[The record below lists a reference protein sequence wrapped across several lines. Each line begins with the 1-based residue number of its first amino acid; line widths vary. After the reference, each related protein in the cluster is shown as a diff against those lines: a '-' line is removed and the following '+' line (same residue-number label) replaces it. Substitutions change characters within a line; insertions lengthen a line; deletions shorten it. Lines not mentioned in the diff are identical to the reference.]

1 MLTVNGQT
9 HAEWSADLI
18 REDAGFSHIASRMVV
33 HLDCNLLSLDA
44 KTVLFVSNR
53 KSPERV
59 WYRTRLEELL
69 GALRSDDALTVLN
82 EEAKNAGL
90 KEKDE
95 KAEKEVRREVA
106 RMLKLFGFS
115 VSEEAGAAHR
125 HWR

>member
-1 MLTVNGQT
+1 M
-9 HAEWSADLI
+9 
-18 REDAGFSHIASRMVV
+18 
-33 HLDCNLLSLDA
+33 
-44 KTVLFVSNR
+44 LFVSNR
-53 KSPERV
+53 EESRKGMVQNEI
-59 WYRTRLEELL
+59 LEELL

-115 VSEEAGAAHR
+115 VSEEAGAAAAPSGR
-125 HWR
+125 RRGSCGITLKPRPQPKPVPPNDPPTFIEILGR